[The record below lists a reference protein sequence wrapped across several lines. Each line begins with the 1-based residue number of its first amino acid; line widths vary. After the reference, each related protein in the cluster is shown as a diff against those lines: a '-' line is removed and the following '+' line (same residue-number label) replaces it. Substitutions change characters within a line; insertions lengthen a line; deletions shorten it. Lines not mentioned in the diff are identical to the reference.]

1 MNQIKKLKQH
11 NETKAIAAA
20 TVSERKMERQRKRRR
35 ERKRKNY
42 LQIAKRAVY
51 MLKW

>member
-1 MNQIKKLKQH
+1 MNQIKTPKEQQQQQQH
-11 NETKAIAAA
+11 NISNSVRRKEIQMEREG
-20 TVSERKMERQRKRRR
+20 ERKK
-35 ERKRKNY
+35 KNY